1 MKILSAKH
9 WQVFLIP
16 YGVQFVA
23 PFLVGASQNLQPFL
37 VKIELSL
44 VFTLIASL
52 FWWLWSVAN
61 TLQQFIEPSMRVS
74 TRLFK
79 VTFILPII
87 YLVIATIYFAK
98 IGTMPLNDPG
108 IMIPH
113 VISICCFLYVIG
125 FAAKIIK
132 LAETNR
138 HVSLSDYFGEIFL
151 IFFFP
156 IGIWLLQPR
165 INRIVKSGV
174 TRNRHFEIQ

>member
-9 WQVFLIP
+9 WQVFLIT

-23 PFLVGASQNLQPFL
+23 PLLAGSSQSLQPFL
-37 VKIELSL
+37 SKIELVL
-44 VFTLIASL
+44 VFILIASL
-52 FWWLWSVAN
+52 FWWLWNVAN

-74 TRLFK
+74 TQLLK
-79 VTFILPII
+79 VAFILPII
-87 YLVIATIYFAK
+87 YLVIATVYFAK
-98 IGTMPLNDPG
+98 IGIMPLNEPG

-113 VISICCFLYVIG
+113 VISILCFLYVIG
-125 FAAKIIK
+125 FSAKIIK
-132 LAETNR
+132 TAEVNQ

-165 INRIVKSGV
+165 INKIVKSGIA
-174 TRNRHFEIQ
+174 RNRPIGI